1 MRWIIVISMSLLWAC
16 APPQEAAAPTGSAAQ
31 SAAGPDGWITLF
43 DGSGLDALMMTG
55 DANWSVE
62 GDVVGADSGSGML
75 VTRETFSDFELQV
88 EFFVSVDANS
98 GIFLRCADPQNI
110 ADTTCYEVNIYDTR
124 PDQTY
129 RTGGIVHFAPPA
141 ELMNA
146 GGRWNRYEITA
157 EGTRLRVVL
166 NGEQLVD
173 VEADQYSDGHI
184 GLQYGAG
191 VVKFRNVRVRRL

>member
-1 MRWIIVISMSLLWAC
+1 
-16 APPQEAAAPTGSAAQ
+16 
-31 SAAGPDGWITLF
+31 
-43 DGSGLDALMMTG
+43 
-55 DANWSVE
+55 
-62 GDVVGADSGSGML
+62 
-75 VTRETFSDFELQV
+75 
-88 EFFVSVDANS
+88 
-98 GIFLRCADPQNI
+98 
-110 ADTTCYEVNIYDTR
+110 
-124 PDQTY
+124 
-129 RTGGIVHFAPPA
+129 
-141 ELMNA
+141 MNA